1 MSLEGQYLTIVIPY
15 IVAVVSSVL
24 VFGLNLIR
32 TRTIQHVLQGAFLA
46 YYVQV
51 IYFTFL
57 SNPFYLALDQ
67 QARLSLEANFG
78 KHPFLFKN
86 LVPFSSIADQLVWHY
101 WDVSM
106 FLNIGLTI
114 PFGILLVVRQLVL
127 HKPIRMRKII
137 LQGFLLSL
145 TIEITQM
152 FVNYALQY
160 RYRVVTIDDIMM
172 NVIGTLIGAL
182 ITVIFIWIW
191 QKITQG
197 KRRKK

>member
-1 MSLEGQYLTIVIPY
+1 MNLEGQYLTIVIPY
-15 IVAVVSSVL
+15 FVAVVSSVL
-24 VFGLNLIR
+24 VFGLSLIR
-32 TRTIQHVLQGAFLA
+32 TRTIQRVLQGAFLA

-191 QKITQG
+191 QKFTQG